1 MTTVL
6 IYYILTMVF
15 GVGLCLAD
23 HQFGEILGNTWHQSI
38 IWTLLFIALGGL
50 YLMSF
55 SVLGGIALAVLV
67 IKQVRL
73 KRLIIVIVLTINI
86 PIWGALLFFGIQV
99 NQIVEVIIIISYGLL
114 APTVS
119 IYLGYLLCQ
128 KPKKSKSA
136 LSAI

>member
-6 IYYILTMVF
+6 IYYILTIIF

-23 HQFGEILGNTWHQSI
+23 HQFREILGNTWHESI
-38 IWTLLFIALGGL
+38 IWSLPFIALGGL

-67 IKQVRL
+67 IKQVKL
-73 KRLIIVIVLTINI
+73 KTLIIGVVLTINI
-86 PIWGALLFFGIQV
+86 PIWGASLFFGTQV
-99 NQIVEVIIIISYGLL
+99 NQIVEVTIIISYGLL

-119 IYLGYLLCQ
+119 IYLGYLLCL
-128 KPKKSKSA
+128 KPKV
-136 LSAI
+136 L